1 MNGLQPFAAVDIAHA
16 ISKSIRTIAAFFL
29 STAALG
35 ASNKP
40 NVVFI
45 LADDLGY
52 GDLSHAGGRAR
63 TPHCDRLARRSLEC
77 GGKRSTTP
85 LLPHPIQSAVRFAL
99 AAHSNKKRPG
109 TFARPL
115 VCVLLLV
122 KPTKLL
128 AHGAGECLR
137 LIRRQRQ
144 RTVRV
149 HILPRAINRRRGL
162 QLALECHRQCAI
174 IIANQTDRRSG

>member
-1 MNGLQPFAAVDIAHA
+1 MNCLQPFAAVDIAHA

-77 GGKRSTTP
+77 GGKRSATP
-85 LLPHPIQSAVRFAL
+85 LLPHPTQSAVRSL
-99 AAHSNKKRPG
+99 CRRTPKKKEAG
-109 TFARPL
+109 QSARPL
-115 VCVLLLV
+115 VCVLFLV
-122 KPTKLL
+122 KPTKLIL
-128 AHGAGECLR
+128 GAAKLRCLVSR
-137 LIRRQRQ
+137 NRQ
-144 RTVRV
+144 RTRCI
-149 HILPRAINRRRGL
+149 HIRPRTIHRFRRL
-162 QLALECHRQCAI
+162 
-174 IIANQTDRRSG
+174 

>member
-1 MNGLQPFAAVDIAHA
+1 VNGLQPFAAVDIAHA

-45 LADDLGY
+45 LANDLGY

-77 GGKRSTTP
+77 GGKRSATP
-85 LLPHPIQSAVRFAL
+85 FLPHPIQSAVAASICHCLKRKRGRAL
-99 AAHSNKKRPG
+99 GPASG
-109 TFARPL
+109 
-115 VCVLLLV
+115 VCSLF
-122 KPTKLL
+122 
-128 AHGAGECLR
+128 G
-137 LIRRQRQ
+137 
-144 RTVRV
+144 
-149 HILPRAINRRRGL
+149 
-162 QLALECHRQCAI
+162 
-174 IIANQTDRRSG
+174 